1 VSDPPPLSTYYNV
14 YNSCPGRR
22 QVGRQ
27 AAFVVVVVVGFEK
40 RPRGWELARIGKGIF
55 SLVTPDNMSVICLT
69 GLQPSAALHSVAI
82 WDGMTKLMGP
92 LASLA

>member
-1 VSDPPPLSTYYNV
+1 MPRPQAH
-14 YNSCPGRR
+14 R
-22 QVGRQ
+22 QAGRQ
-27 AAFVVVVVVGFEK
+27 LSWSSSSASKK
-40 RPRGWELARIGKGIF
+40 RPRGWELARIGEGIF

-92 LASLA
+92 LASLG